1 VQQRAPLFEGCAS
14 AFMDSLLL
22 WVESQ
27 SLSKLIFIA
36 EAPAH
41 RKVDAFLGKGSVFSL
56 EDARLGAAPPSH
68 PHPVHTVSHSVACR
82 ALGENSF
89 SSHLISRCAAAKPPL
104 SCIFAFSSGDPVAS
118 AFELAAEAAR
128 LSLAPGCALQQPA
141 AWSASLHPPIDQ
153 SIFG

>member
-1 VQQRAPLFEGCAS
+1 MQQRAPLFEGCAS

-22 WVESQ
+22 WIESQ
-27 SLSKLIFIA
+27 QLKKLIFIA

-41 RKVDAFLGKGSVFSL
+41 RKVDAFLGKGSVFAL
-56 EDARLGAAPPSH
+56 EDTPAAH
-68 PHPVHTVSHSVACR
+68 AHPVPTVSLAIACR

-89 SSHLISRCAAAKPPL
+89 SSHLISRLAAAKPAL